1 MSQEDLVKML
11 IAHEGNIPYAY
22 KDSLGYWT
30 IGVGFLIDKEKGGQL
45 FPEEIEFILLN
56 RIKKIKVDL
65 NWHLTWFKDLDEVR
79 QSVLID
85 MSFNLGVKGLLKFTN
100 TLDLIKN
107 KKYTEASKAML
118 DSLWAKQV
126 KGRAVKLATM
136 MREG

>member
-1 MSQEDLVKML
+1 MTQEDLVKMI

-65 NWHLTWFKDLDEVR
+65 NWNLDWFKDLDEVR

-85 MSFNLGVKGLLKFTN
+85 MSFNLGVRGLLKFTN
-100 TLDLIKN
+100 TLNLIKN

-118 DSLWAKQV
+118 ESLWAKQV
-126 KGRAVKLATM
+126 KGRAIKLSTM

>member
-1 MSQEDLVKML
+1 MTDEDLAKMI
-11 IAHEGNIPYAY
+11 IAHEGNVPYAY

-56 RIKKIKVDL
+56 RIKKIKTDL
-65 NWHLTWFKDLDEVR
+65 NKNLSWFKDLDVVR
-79 QSVLID
+79 QSILID
-85 MSFNLGVKGLLKFTN
+85 MAFNLGVRGLLKFTN

-118 DSLWAKQV
+118 ESLWAKQV

-136 MREG
+136 MKEG